1 MIPDRFVTEFPERCL
16 TLLESFERDA
26 TRQDLVG
33 TFAIM
38 LASSMLTIPLERLK
52 SRHPLHGAD
61 HDLATDLRRILG
73 QRWVEVGEW
82 ATASPNRW
90 RFARIMGDPN
100 EVASWQNERGVGSMA
115 EEANTI
121 GRRRAGEVLRVLRN
135 ALAHGS
141 IVYLDKDGRE
151 VAGARVEWLG
161 FLSRYEETL
170 DQPEADETTYR
181 LVAVREADFLA
192 FVKAWATL
200 IGQLNIGDDL
210 RAV

>member
-1 MIPDRFVTEFPERCL
+1 MIPDRFVTEFPARCL
-16 TLLESFERDA
+16 TLLESFESDA

-38 LASSMLTIPLERLK
+38 LASSMLTIPLERLNA
-52 SRHPLHGAD
+52 RHPLHGAE
-61 HDLATDLRRILG
+61 HDLVAGLKQIAG

-82 ATASPNRW
+82 AAASPVRW

-100 EVASWQNERGVGSMA
+100 DVAGWKDERDVRSMT

-121 GRRRAGEVLRVLRN
+121 GRRRAAEVLRAVRN

-141 IVYLDKDGRE
+141 IVYLNEDGYE

-161 FLSRYEETL
+161 FLSRYEET
-170 DQPEADETTYR
+170 PEQREAGETYR
-181 LVAVREADFLA
+181 LVAVREGDFLA

-200 IGQLNIGDDL
+200 IGQLGIGNDL
-210 RAV
+210 RAA